1 MIGYK
6 TLAIPGPTNMPYEV
20 QRAMEVPLED
30 HRAPDF
36 PKFTLPLFADLKTV
50 FRTETGRVFVFPG
63 SGTGGWEAAK
73 IGRAHV

>member
-36 PKFTLPLFADLKTV
+36 QSSRCHSSQT
-50 FRTETGRVFVFPG
+50 
-63 SGTGGWEAAK
+63 
-73 IGRAHV
+73 